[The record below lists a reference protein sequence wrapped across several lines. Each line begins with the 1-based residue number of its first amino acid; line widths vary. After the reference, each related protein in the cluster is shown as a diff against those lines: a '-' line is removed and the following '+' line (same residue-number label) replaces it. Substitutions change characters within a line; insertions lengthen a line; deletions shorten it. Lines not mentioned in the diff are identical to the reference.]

1 MKNIFKRNHN
11 KQKYKYMMGELSNMN
26 KHLSRIIRAAKPEDF
41 NVFPQQ
47 RTIYLMSEPM
57 ETVTQWVLSVT
68 NKNNVVYT
76 LGRYSSE
83 AQAYRMMRLVIKH
96 RLLPEYHA
104 PTLRE
109 LMEQQEVA

>member
-57 ETVTQWVLSVT
+57 ETVTQWVLSVIDR
-68 NKNNVVYT
+68 NEEYAI
-76 LGRYSSE
+76 GYYSSE
-83 AQAYRMMRLVIKH
+83 AQADRMMRLVIKH
-96 RLLPEYHA
+96 RILPEFNK

-109 LMEQQEVA
+109 LVEQQEVA